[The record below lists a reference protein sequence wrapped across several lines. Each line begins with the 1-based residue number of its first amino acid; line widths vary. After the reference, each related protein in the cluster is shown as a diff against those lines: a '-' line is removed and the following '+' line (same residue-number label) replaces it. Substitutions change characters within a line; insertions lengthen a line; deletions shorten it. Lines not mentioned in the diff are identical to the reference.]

1 MESGDDEDQFAV
13 LSDLEPLSSSC
24 DESDGNE
31 SEVGNFQ
38 HSLANQWSKRLS
50 VIFHQ
55 ENIY

>member
-31 SEVGNFQ
+31 SEVGSIAWQFSGPN
-38 HSLANQWSKRLS
+38 
-50 VIFHQ
+50 V
-55 ENIY
+55 